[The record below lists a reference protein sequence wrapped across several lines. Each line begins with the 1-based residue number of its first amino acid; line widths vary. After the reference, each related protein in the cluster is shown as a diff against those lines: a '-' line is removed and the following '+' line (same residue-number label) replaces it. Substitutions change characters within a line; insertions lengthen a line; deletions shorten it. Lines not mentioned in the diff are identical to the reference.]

1 MDHGR
6 NICRQLKQLRRD
18 IADQNG
24 IELHQEECT
33 YKGHCDGTCPHCDA
47 ELQYIERELARRQG
61 LGKAAIVA
69 GTVLTMASVQTAQ
82 AQEPILMGKPA
93 MPVEEPTG
101 WGTMKGVVTDK
112 KTGEP
117 LIGCYVVL
125 RQNGQI
131 ITGTRTD
138 FDGVYTI
145 KGVKEGIYSVEISY
159 PGYNTLIVLEFE
171 VRAKGFSILN
181 RDLSR
186 KKDANDEA
194 TEVEGPLMGIVPV
207 KHIDIG
213 EPDTG
218 RTPTVIIETKGNG
231 EATGKYT
238 IGGIETQLLD
248 GTPASE
254 SGSPLPNE
262 RPKTDIDNYNPLD
275 RKAQ

>member
-93 MPVEEPTG
+93 MPIEERADQ
-101 WGTMKGVVTDK
+101 GTLKGTVTDQK
-112 KTGEP
+112 NGEP
-117 LIGCYVVL
+117 LIGCNVVL

-131 ITGTRTD
+131 ITGARTD

-145 KGVKEGIYSVEISY
+145 KGVKAGTYSVEFSY
-159 PGYNTLIVLEFE
+159 IGYSTLIVPEFE
-171 VRAKGFSILN
+171 VRAYGFTILN
-181 RDLSR
+181 RDLSG
-186 KKDANDEA
+186 KKNANDDA
-194 TEVEGPLMGIVPV
+194 TEVVGSLMGIVPV

-238 IGGIETQLLD
+238 IGGVETQLD

-254 SGSPLPNE
+254 SGSPLPIE
-262 RPKTDIDNYNPLD
+262 RPKTDVDNPLD

>member
-82 AQEPILMGKPA
+82 AQEPSIMGKPA
-93 MPVEEPTG
+93 MPIEERDG
-101 WGTMKGVVTDK
+101 QGTLKGTITDR

-117 LIGCYVVL
+117 LLTCFVVL
-125 RQNGQI
+125 KQNGQI
-131 ITGTRTD
+131 ITGGRTD
-138 FDGVYTI
+138 FDGIYTI
-145 KGVKEGIYSVEISY
+145 KGVKEGIYSVEISC
-159 PGYNTLIVLEFE
+159 PGYNTLIVPEFE
-171 VRAKGFSILN
+171 VRAKGFTILN

-186 KKDANDEA
+186 RSNANNEA
-194 TEVEGPLMGIVPV
+194 TEVVGSLMGVVPV
-207 KHIDIG
+207 EHIDIG

-248 GTPASE
+248 GTPACE

-262 RPKTDIDNYNPLD
+262 RPKTDAVNPLD

>member
-69 GTVLTMASVQTAQ
+69 GTVLTMASAQTAQ
-82 AQEPILMGKPA
+82 AQQPVVMGKPA
-93 MPVEEPTG
+93 MPMEERADQ
-101 WGTMKGVVTDK
+101 GTLKGVVTDQ

-117 LIGCYVVL
+117 LLACNVVL

-131 ITGTRTD
+131 ITGTTTD
-138 FDGVYTI
+138 FDGIYTI
-145 KGVKEGIYSVEISY
+145 KDVRAGTYSVEFSFI
-159 PGYNTLIVLEFE
+159 GYIKLIVPEFE
-171 VRAKGFSILN
+171 VRAKGFSVLN
-181 RDLSR
+181 RALSR
-186 KKDANDEA
+186 RSDANDEA
-194 TEVEGPLMGIVPV
+194 TEVEGPLMGIVPAPDN
-207 KHIDIG
+207 HFG

-262 RPKTDIDNYNPLD
+262 RPKTDVVNPLD

>member
-47 ELQYIERELARRQG
+47 ELQYIERELARRQS

-82 AQEPILMGKPA
+82 AQEPVIMGKPA
-93 MPVEEPTG
+93 GPIEEVSAK
-101 WGTMKGVVTDK
+101 GTVKGTVTDQ

-117 LIGCYVVL
+117 LLACNVVL

-131 ITGTRTD
+131 ITGATTD
-138 FDGVYTI
+138 FDGNYTI
-145 KGVKEGIYSVEISY
+145 KGVKAGTYSVEFSFI
-159 PGYNTLIVLEFE
+159 GYIKLIVPEFE

-181 RDLSR
+181 RALSR
-186 KKDANDEA
+186 RSDANDEA

-207 KHIDIG
+207 EHINIG

-218 RTPTVIIETKGNG
+218 RTPTVIIETDSNG

-238 IGGIETQLLD
+238 IGGVETQLD

-254 SGSPLPNE
+254 SGNPLPNE
-262 RPKTDIDNYNPLD
+262 RPKTDIENVNPLD
-275 RKAQ
+275 NKAQ

>member
-82 AQEPILMGKPA
+82 AQEPVIMGKPA
-93 MPVEEPTG
+93 MPVEEAASQ
-101 WGTMKGVVTDK
+101 GTLKGIVTDR

-117 LIGCYVVL
+117 LLACNVVL

-131 ITGTRTD
+131 ITGTTAD
-138 FDGVYTI
+138 FDGNYTI
-145 KGVKEGIYSVEISY
+145 KGVKAGTYSVEFSF
-159 PGYNTLIVLEFE
+159 PGYSTLIVPEFE

-238 IGGIETQLLD
+238 IGGIETQLD

-254 SGSPLPNE
+254 SGSPLPIG
-262 RPKTDIDNYNPLD
+262 RPKTNVDNPLD

>member
-82 AQEPILMGKPA
+82 AQEPVIMGKPA
-93 MPVEEPTG
+93 GSIEEVSAK
-101 WGTMKGVVTDK
+101 GTVKGTITDRK
-112 KTGEP
+112 DGEP
-117 LIGCYVVL
+117 LIACNVVL
-125 RQNGQI
+125 RKNGEI
-131 ITGTRTD
+131 VAKGNTD
-138 FDGVYTI
+138 FEGNYTI
-145 KGVKEGIYSVEISY
+145 KGVKEGIYSVEISF
-159 PGYNTLIVLEFE
+159 PGYSTLIVPEFE

-186 KKDANDEA
+186 KKDANDDA
-194 TEVEGPLMGIVPV
+194 TEVVGSLMGVVPV

-238 IGGIETQLLD
+238 IGGVETQLD

-254 SGSPLPNE
+254 PGSPLPIE
-262 RPKTDIDNYNPLD
+262 RPKTDAVNPLD